1 MQLERLGVGC
11 WSRRKPASPDSSVS
25 IRAWGPIPWMFSLLL
40 RSRGKKGS
48 NGDAEIGRSTRF
60 KLIRTNARVS
70 TQAL

>member
-1 MQLERLGVGC
+1 
-11 WSRRKPASPDSSVS
+11 
-25 IRAWGPIPWMFSLLL
+25 MFSLLL